1 MRNIVKCEGFF
12 LGEKGFISLFTHTYT
27 SSQWQK
33 FLLAFAWGS
42 KMQFQYKPCT
52 GWIMG
57 NLWEPAVSP
66 ISAQNNLDYWFQEN
80 KFYYILCNLC
90 NSLCFIHQ
98 CSLSWAVCLF
108 PLCLTPSKQENPE
121 VVSLPDLSLGG
132 FPLGNAPGEFLEQ
145 HLPLTYEF
153 LLASGIFPLLPVP
166 AGKFLVNLAPVWTLQ
181 AD

>member
-33 FLLAFAWGS
+33 FLLGFAWGS

-57 NLWEPAVSP
+57 IFDNLLSVQFLLRITWIIDFRKINFITFYAIYVIPSAFC
-66 ISAQNNLDYWFQEN
+66 ISAAFPGLFVFFLFVWPLPN
-80 KFYYILCNLC
+80 KK
-90 NSLCFIHQ
+90 
-98 CSLSWAVCLF
+98 
-108 PLCLTPSKQENPE
+108 T
-121 VVSLPDLSLGG
+121 LPDLSLGG

>member
-33 FLLAFAWGS
+33 FLLGFAWGS
-42 KMQFQYKPCT
+42 KMQFQHKPCT

-90 NSLCFIHQ
+90 NSLCFLHQ
-98 CSLSWAVCLF
+98 CSFSWAVCVF
-108 PLCLTPSKQENPE
+108 PLCLTPSKQENTSWPF
-121 VVSLPDLSLGG
+121 LGWI
-132 FPLGNAPGEFLEQ
+132 PLGKCSWGISRAASPTHIWVSIGFWNFPFAPC
-145 HLPLTYEF
+145 
-153 LLASGIFPLLPVP
+153 ASRKIPG
-166 AGKFLVNLAPVWTLQ
+166 
-181 AD
+181 